1 MWKFLFMER
10 VSHGVQRTSAVQ
22 NTAEYQNSINTTTA
36 PSPLPYYNDVF
47 QRDMYARVEFT
58 NTIIVKVPTVVVYSS
73 EYGVVIEKV
82 DSPTYC
88 LTSCLSQ
95 LHLTAKCI
103 IVNI

>member
-36 PSPLPYYNDVF
+36 PSPLPHYNDVF

-58 NTIIVKVPTVVVYSS
+58 NTIIVKVPLLQCVVVN
-73 EYGVVIEKV
+73 
-82 DSPTYC
+82 TAR
-88 LTSCLSQ
+88 LSKRWTA
-95 LHLTAKCI
+95 LH
-103 IVNI
+103 IV